1 MENNKRYNIKRI
13 LFAACWIIVGAGAI
27 VLLVAAVK
35 KKDKRQ
41 CKKIEINIGGV
52 SNNFFIDKDDVLK
65 IIATYGGRNAV
76 GRPIEDFNL
85 VAIESALKKDVWIKN
100 AELFFD
106 NNDVLQAVVEER
118 EPIARIFSSGGST
131 FYIDSSNMRLPLSEK
146 FSARVP
152 VFTNFP
158 SDVTVLTK
166 ADSNLLNDIKKVSI
180 LIQADSFL
188 MAMIDQVDI
197 NASRQFEMIPK
208 IGNQLIAFGDGKD
221 AEAKFF
227 KLRLFYK
234 KVIMKMGWN
243 RYSVI
248 NLQYK
253 NQVVAKIKGADDVSA
268 DSLRTLQIM
277 EFIAANAA
285 KMSEDSLQS
294 FAPESDRKNTDISMI
309 QQSVQREEIGD
320 NSNTNEEPKPQE
332 KAILPVE
339 KPIVK
344 SAEKP
349 VVKQPVQKQ
358 VVKAPVKKPPA
369 VKKPVE
375 KPRAVM
381 PKKNDY

>member
-1 MENNKRYNIKRI
+1 MESKKRYNIKSI
-13 LFAACWIIVGAGAI
+13 LFAACWVIVGAGAV
-27 VLLVAAVK
+27 VLLVAAVR
-35 KKDKRQ
+35 KKDQRQ
-41 CKKIEINIGGV
+41 CKRIEINISGV

-65 IIATYGGRNAV
+65 IISTYGGRNAV
-76 GRPIEDFNL
+76 GKPIEEFNL
-85 VAIESALKKDVWIKN
+85 VAMETALKREVWIKN

-118 EPIARIFSSGGST
+118 EPIARVFTAGGNT
-131 FYIDSSNMRLPLSEK
+131 FYIDSSNMKLPLSEK

-158 SDVTVLTK
+158 TDVAVLTK
-166 ADSNLLNDIKKVSI
+166 ADSNLLNDIKHISI

-197 NASRQFEMIPK
+197 NASRGFDMIPK

-221 AEAKFF
+221 AEAKFY

-234 KVIMKMGWN
+234 KVMMKMGWSK
-243 RYSVI
+243 YSVI

-294 FAPESDRKNTDISMI
+294 FAPESDRKNTDITMI
-309 QQSVQREEIGD
+309 QQSMQREEIGD
-320 NSNTNEEPKPQE
+320 NSNTNEEPK
-332 KAILPVE
+332 ILKLRSDLKIDDE
-339 KPIVK
+339 YLNRLLAKPH
-344 SAEKP
+344 
-349 VVKQPVQKQ
+349 
-358 VVKAPVKKPPA
+358 
-369 VKKPVE
+369 
-375 KPRAVM
+375 
-381 PKKNDY
+381 N